1 MAKKTAREEAAAFVE
16 RGPKLREEELREI
29 NELFP
34 AYLFRRSRGGVDELW
49 CTACGKHKVLE
60 TPYTDAEFEAATA
73 PHAREERASKRW
85 GWVKDPHYIPENIA
99 CPWCGA
105 SVRVK
110 ELRYT
115 GKRDNLWTF
124 RRAVV
129 LRHWRG
135 DLWAMAYS
143 VEKSYRDIEQL
154 TALPRAD
161 LLGAYRFR
169 EGRVDYVSRSWW
181 ASDAPFF
188 GVRTETKPRL
198 WTKPPVHDPYG
209 YCSELGNSY
218 ATVGLREME
227 KSFLKYCY
235 YAGATKSIERSY
247 HSEIIEYL
255 TACSFYP
262 RKIEMLQKAGLHEV
276 VWDFAIRGVKNA
288 AFCNW
293 QAETPKD
300 FFKLSR
306 KEVEDYRQSGCDLEA
321 LRSYVELRETA
332 GKSELRDIYD
342 LWLLV
347 AGTAKKKMLQGKMK
361 AWGISAGKLH
371 TYLRRESGEGRLSA
385 TVQMLIDYLK
395 AAEAIGY
402 DMENPLVRMPK
413 NLQEKHDTA
422 TSAYAAMQKTEN
434 GKPFSERLL
443 PKLEKK
449 YTYEK
454 NGYFIRVAKDAAEI
468 KREGEILKHC
478 VGGYASRHLEGKT
491 TILFL
496 RRVDKPDEPLVTI
509 EIMGKRIVQVHGFR
523 NEREACEENPLKLPP
538 EVLYKDFFDGWK
550 DWVKRG
556 SPRDEEGRPK
566 ERKQRKTGAERA
578 TA

>member
-1 MAKKTAREEAAAFVE
+1 MAKRTAQEEAAAFVA

-34 AYLFRRSRGGVDELW
+34 AYLFRRHRGTTDELW

-60 TPYTDAEFEAATA
+60 TPYTDAEFKAATA
-73 PHAREERASKRW
+73 PHAREERASRRW
-85 GWVKDPHYIPENIA
+85 GWTVDQGYIPKNIA

-129 LRHWRG
+129 LRQWRG

-161 LLGAYRFR
+161 LMGMYRFR
-169 EGRVDYVSRSWW
+169 EGRVDYVSRGWW
-181 ASDAPFF
+181 GITAPFMA
-188 GVRTETKPRL
+188 VRTAEKTRL
-198 WTKPPVHDPYG
+198 WKSSPVHDPYG
-209 YCSELGNSY
+209 YCSGLGTGYNV
-218 ATVGLREME
+218 VGLREME
-227 KSFLKYCY
+227 KSFLRYCY
-235 YAGATKSIERSY
+235 YAGATKSIARHY
-247 HSEIIEYL
+247 CGDIIEYL

-276 VWDFAIRGVKNA
+276 VQDFCLRGVKNA

-293 QAETPKD
+293 QATEPRD
-300 FFKLSR
+300 FLKLSR
-306 KEVEDYRQSGCDLEA
+306 KELEDYRQSGCDLEA
-321 LRSYVELRETA
+321 LRSYVELRPTA
-332 GKSELRDIYD
+332 GKSALRDIYE
-342 LWLLV
+342 LWLNVRLP
-347 AGTAKKKMLQGKMK
+347 AHKKLLQAKMK
-361 AWGISAGKLH
+361 RWGVSAGKLLA
-371 TYLRRESGEGRLSA
+371 YLRRESDGGSISA

-402 DMENPLVRMPK
+402 DMENPLIRMPK
-413 NLQEKHDTA
+413 NLHEKHDTA
-422 TSAYAAMQKTEN
+422 TGAYAAMQNAERE
-434 GKPFSERLL
+434 KPFREGLL
-443 PKLEKK
+443 PKLEKQ
-449 YTYEK
+449 YNYEK
-454 NGYFIRVAKDAAEI
+454 DGLIIRVARNTAEI
-468 KREGEILKHC
+468 KREGTILRHC
-478 VGGYASRHLEGKT
+478 VGGYAERHLAGKT

-496 RRVDKPDEPLVTI
+496 RRTDKPDRPLVTI
-509 EIMGKRIVQVHGFR
+509 EIMGQRIVQVHGFR
-523 NEREACEENPLKLPP
+523 NEREACEENPMKLPP
-538 EVLYKDFFDGWK
+538 EVLYKDIFDAWK

-556 SPRDEEGRPK
+556 SPRDGDGRPK
-566 ERKQRKTGAERA
+566 ERKQRKTAAQRA